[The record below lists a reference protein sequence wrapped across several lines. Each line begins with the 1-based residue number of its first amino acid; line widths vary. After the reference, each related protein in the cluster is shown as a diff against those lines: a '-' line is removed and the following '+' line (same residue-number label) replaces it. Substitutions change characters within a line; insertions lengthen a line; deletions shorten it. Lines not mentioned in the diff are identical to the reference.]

1 MTGSSGGLCTRTESH
16 QRMPGHLTPD
26 EMSVK
31 FAPDDLSAKV
41 VALVQ
46 GEAVQGAVVLPVL
59 QHSYGRQHRRV
70 RHMHCKPS
78 AHARTSYT

>member
-1 MTGSSGGLCTRTESH
+1 
-16 QRMPGHLTPD
+16 MPGHLTPD

-31 FAPDDLSAKV
+31 LARDELSAKF

-59 QHSYGRQHRRV
+59 QHSYGRQHRGA
-70 RHMHCKPS
+70 RHTGGP
-78 AHARTSYT
+78 A